1 MGSISII
8 CEDRIYKSVL
18 EGVPRRLTLDT
29 YWLISDHFKGMV
41 MKDVSVTC
49 VKLGSSFMH
58 PV

>member
-1 MGSISII
+1 
-8 CEDRIYKSVL
+8 
-18 EGVPRRLTLDT
+18 
-29 YWLISDHFKGMV
+29 MV